1 MGNWLY
7 EKVLPLLEYLPY
19 ALLFGVCV
27 SLIAALIYALLR
39 ARRKKPVQRSVRE
52 ALWGYFFIFPWMV
65 GICIFFLSGVA
76 DSLLYS
82 FKRALGIVFG
92 AALILYALYLL
103 FTTFATKKQSASEKK

>member
-19 ALLFGVCV
+19 ALLFGVCL
-27 SLIAALIYALLR
+27 SLLAALIYALLR
-39 ARRKKPVQRSVRE
+39 VRQKKPVQRGVRD

-76 DSLLYS
+76 
-82 FKRALGIVFG
+82 ALGTALSEFIPPRAADVLNVAVG
-92 AALILYALYLL
+92 AAVAFFGVRILL
-103 FTTFATKKQSASEKK
+103 K